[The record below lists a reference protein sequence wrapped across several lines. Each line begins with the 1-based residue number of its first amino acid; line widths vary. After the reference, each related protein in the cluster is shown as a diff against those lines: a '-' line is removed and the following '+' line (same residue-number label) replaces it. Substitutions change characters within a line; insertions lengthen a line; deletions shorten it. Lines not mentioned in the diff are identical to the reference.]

1 MTLCGPSKGRS
12 LPARRDANQ
21 LRRRPRLERAALT
34 SPAFGNGRPVEQPT
48 TINRSGA
55 RGQCC
60 ETTSPQSSVTLT
72 ASTILS
78 SASWR
83 QQDDWSVVAGVRCDS
98 VVNVTGL
105 KVLDSSTEAGSSARP
120 VLGESDDDLPDPT
133 RRQRMSRA
141 AEGGA
146 NAVRN
151 DRLTGRRRGR
161 WHSTDDRG
169 NDGCPTHTDENSSH
183 CSPLSGCPRDRGQS
197 AIHHATAPR
206 NQQAK
211 IVSAEAPRQLC
222 ARRDS

>member
-1 MTLCGPSKGRS
+1 VTRS
-12 LPARRDANQ
+12 
-21 LRRRPRLERAALT
+21 
-34 SPAFGNGRPVEQPT
+34 
-48 TINRSGA
+48 
-55 RGQCC
+55 
-60 ETTSPQSSVTLT
+60 

-83 QQDDWSVVAGVRCDS
+83 QQDGWSVVAAVRCDS

-133 RRQRMSRA
+133 RRQRMGRA

-146 NAVRN
+146 HAVRY

-169 NDGCPTHTDENSSH
+169 NDGCSTQTDENSSH
-183 CSPLSGCPRDRGQS
+183 CSPFQVPARPRAIRDSSCDRALES
-197 AIHHATAPR
+197 ASENR
-206 NQQAK
+206 
-211 IVSAEAPRQLC
+211 ERRAPRQFC